1 MWCTSTD
8 SIDQRGL
15 PHPHHRVVRIP
26 PGESVVLNSAERAP
40 YLLLMEILTDDLD
53 FDPSKRGNKDI
64 LRKVISKD
72 EDPRTRSQLG
82 FDTPT
87 TARPFDLDAA
97 IKTPLGNT
105 MPYMSDAPASAS
117 SMTSALADEDEE
129 VDLVEQLFGDD
140 EQPLKSRILDIDESI
155 VLPPTPKNRELD
167 MATWSR
173 SSPAITP
180 SPSLDP
186 TLRTPPQLHS
196 RTLSTRST
204 TEYNSRSQTPDTP
217 DNQKA
222 LSLDEY
228 SERMRTAAIMLAQL
242 NSDLNSSIS
251 RSTDKQTDRP
261 SMSFFCLLTRNIL
274 TLLR

>member
-40 YLLLMEILTDDLD
+40 YLLLMEVLTDDLD

-72 EDPRTRSQLG
+72 EEPRPRSQLG
-82 FDTPT
+82 FDTPA

-97 IKTPLGNT
+97 IKTPLANT
-105 MPYMSDAPASAS
+105 MPYMSGAPASAS
-117 SMTSALADEDEE
+117 STTSAFTNEDEE

-140 EQPLKSRILDIDESI
+140 EQPLKSRILDIDDSI

-186 TLRTPPQLHS
+186 TLRTPPQLHA

-204 TEYNSRSQTPDTP
+204 EFNSRSQTPDTP
-217 DNQKA
+217 DNQRA

-242 NSDLNSSIS
+242 NSDLSGSVSWSS
-251 RSTDKQTDRP
+251 DKQTDRP
-261 SMSFFCLLTRNIL
+261 SMSYFFLLTRSIC
-274 TLLR
+274 